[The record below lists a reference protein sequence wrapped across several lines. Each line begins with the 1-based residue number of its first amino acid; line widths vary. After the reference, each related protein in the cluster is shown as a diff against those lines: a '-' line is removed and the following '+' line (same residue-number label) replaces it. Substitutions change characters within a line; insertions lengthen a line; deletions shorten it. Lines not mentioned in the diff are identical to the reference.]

1 MDVLMAQV
9 KGVLDIN
16 RRMEIKMDNQILKME
31 TLDKTSSIMRQ
42 GILVL
47 TNVMEQMIDA
57 VVGTKNKP
65 LLQTLSTQLEEFK
78 NDITEKFNVLA
89 SDYQSS
95 ITSLTQR
102 STDATLLQLTTTPT
116 EDKNMQVEQK
126 QSMNISNNE

>member
-1 MDVLMAQV
+1 MDELMIQV

-16 RRMEIKMDNQILKME
+16 RRMETKMDNQILKME

-47 TNVMEQMIDA
+47 TNVMQQMIEA
-57 VVGTKNKP
+57 VYGTKNKQ
-65 LLQTLSTQLEEFK
+65 LLQNLSDQLEEFK
-78 NDITEKFNVLA
+78 SDLTEKFNVLA
-89 SDYQSS
+89 NEHQSS
-95 ITSLTQR
+95 VNALASKLTD
-102 STDATLLQLTTTPT
+102 SAPLPTTTTST